1 MNTQAIV
8 PGSLSQVAQQSGKSL
23 AESFIMAEVMCL
35 VDVSGSM
42 DSRDSRGGNSRFAT
56 ACDELAKLQAGRPGK
71 IAVAAFSSST
81 QFAPG
86 GVPVFQ
92 GGGTNMADALK
103 FAKTADVGGMRF
115 VIISDGEPNSRE
127 ETLAAAR
134 LIQGKID
141 VVYVGPDGGEGRRF
155 LEQLAKAGRGQFVT
169 ADRAIELAE
178 RVETLLLR

>member
-1 MNTQAIV
+1 
-8 PGSLSQVAQQSGKSL
+8 
-23 AESFIMAEVMCL
+23 
-35 VDVSGSM
+35 
-42 DSRDSRGGNSRFAT
+42 
-56 ACDELAKLQAGRPGK
+56 
-71 IAVAAFSSST
+71 
-81 QFAPG
+81 
-86 GVPVFQ
+86 
-92 GGGTNMADALK
+92 MADALK

-141 VVYVGPDGGEGRRF
+141 VVYVGAEGGEGRRF

-178 RVETLLLR
+178 RVETLLLARG